1 MKPLLEHYEIYL
13 DEMRIVLYKN
23 NFYILEDDMSLGE
36 RVVFQDMS
44 YITLKDITLIHFF
57 EGAKV
62 E

>member
-13 DEMRIVLYKN
+13 DEIRIVLYKD
-23 NFYILEDDMSLGE
+23 NFYILENDMSLGE
-36 RVVFQDMS
+36 LAVFQDMS
-44 YITLKDITLIHFF
+44 YLSLKDITLIHFF